1 MAEHRGDKYGPKAV
15 EKIGDLQEKAQGL
28 TGNSH
33 KDNEDKQPAGGF
45 DDTPIPN
52 APPGFTIRITFHRAE
67 NLPFS
72 DFPSLSTDAY
82 IHATLK
88 TGLQKR
94 HKQDPD
100 LFIRTPTI
108 HRNTNPHWE
117 TQWVIAHVPA
127 SGFFLKCR
135 LYDED
140 PTDHDDR
147 LGNVHVNVNNI
158 GEGWDGIKKQTY
170 EIKKRMGSKRAY
182 TLRGIAA
189 LVNKSV
195 SMHGRLILSVEN
207 LGHSPGVSGGRAY
220 TVSPLTWS
228 RHHSPLI
235 GRIAGT
241 KSREKGRDGKKST
254 TRYNFQ
260 AVQMQLRGPVPEAM
274 YHRYVEFKP
283 FIAGMF
289 TDVSLR
295 GRILNRA
302 LHHQHARI
310 YNYDSTTI
318 YGVYENPCIEMTKQL
333 LEFCHYDQGG
343 RIYTYV
349 LSLDGLFRFT
359 ETGKEFGIDMLSKHT
374 MHSDVSIY
382 IAFSGEFFIRRIK
395 HAQSSRHSRG
405 ASDASNASKAS
416 KASAASNS
424 ADRFGD
430 VAPPATESEDEE
442 EGHPHHKALKD
453 PRHYELIIDNDSG
466 TYRPN
471 AKLLPQLKNFFEVN
485 FPGLRVATMDSQAD
499 AEIMKKLKEEQ
510 RDFKKHTGKQM
521 TYLQNSSASSFS
533 SSDEEDLDLKAS
545 GQGDLSGFQKQKA
558 KLQNKLGNMS
568 MSKDEPDQARQVST
582 GQTRHPPSHDSR
594 DYTSD
599 ASGFQTNGS
608 SSSNRDSAPPPIDIT
623 EAEKNIG
630 GYDNKDLPELMKH
643 DADGEIPRPSGDEM
657 GKENGGGN
665 TAYAQLETGENKPAG
680 GIVYGQ
686 VVSTAQGPAPTRKQ
700 RKESK
705 RGNK

>member
-1 MAEHRGDKYGPKAV
+1 MAEHHGDKYSTKAV
-15 EKIGDLQEKAQGL
+15 DKMGELQEKALKL
-28 TGNSH
+28 TGN
-33 KDNEDKQPAGGF
+33 KDNDDQKQPAGGF
-45 DDTPIPN
+45 DDSPIPD

-88 TGLQKR
+88 TQLAKR

-108 HRNTNPHWE
+108 HRNVNPQWE

-158 GEGWDGIKKQTY
+158 GEGWGGIKEQTF
-170 EIKKRMGSKRAY
+170 ELKKRTGSKRAY
-182 TLRGIAA
+182 AFRGIAA
-189 LVNKSV
+189 MLNKSV
-195 SMHGRLILSVEN
+195 KLHGRLILSVEN
-207 LGHSPGVSGGRAY
+207 LGHSPGISGGRSY

-241 KSREKGRDGKKST
+241 KARETGPDGKKKAA
-254 TRYNFQ
+254 RYNFQ
-260 AVQMQLRGPVPEAM
+260 AVQMQLRGPVPESM

-289 TDVSLR
+289 TDVSFR

-310 YNYDSTTI
+310 YNYDTSTI
-318 YGVYENPCIEMTKQL
+318 YGVYEKPCIEMTKQF
-333 LEFCHYDQGG
+333 LEFCHHGAGG

-382 IAFSGEFFIRRIK
+382 IAFSGEFFIRRLK
-395 HAQSSRHSRG
+395 RPHNHRHSRG
-405 ASDASNASKAS
+405 ASDMSN
-416 KASAASNS
+416 ASAASS
-424 ADRFGD
+424 PTERFADL
-430 VAPPATESEDEE
+430 APPGPESDDDE
-442 EGHPHHKALKD
+442 EGHHKPEVSKE
-453 PRHYELIIDNDSG
+453 PSHYELIIDNDSG

-471 AKLLPQLKNFFEVN
+471 AKLLPHLKEFFEVN
-485 FPGLRVATMDSQAD
+485 FPGLRVATMDSQSD
-499 AEIMKKLKEEQ
+499 AEVMKKLKEEQ
-510 RDFKKHTGKQM
+510 RDYKKHSGNEM

-533 SSDEEDLDLKAS
+533 SSDEEELDRKAQ
-545 GQGDLSGFQKQKA
+545 GQGNLSGHKKEVA
-558 KLQNKLGNMS
+558 KLQSKLGGLS
-568 MSKDEPDQARQVST
+568 TRGEGESKVEPKEPKDGSA
-582 GQTRHPPSHDSR
+582 GDGRHPPSHDSR

-599 ASGFQTNGS
+599 ASAFQTNGS
-608 SSSNRDSAPPPIDIT
+608 STSTQPESAAAHEEGK
-623 EAEKNIG
+623 EAENPIG
-630 GYDNKDLPELMKH
+630 GYDNRDLPALMH
-643 DADGEIPRPSGDEM
+643 HNTNGEIPRPHEM
-657 GKENGGGN
+657 LEGEDNGEQPG
-665 TAYAQLETGENKPAG
+665 YAQLETGDNKPAG
-680 GIVYGQ
+680 GIVYGA
-686 VVSTAQGPAPTRKQ
+686 VIHAAQGPAAQTRKQ
-700 RKESK
+700 KKENKKGK
-705 RGNK
+705 R